1 MSDADWESGLGKMGR
16 TAHAEVRSCAD
27 DRLMDDCG
35 MFHRIEDDLSNDWVA
50 DWAQDGVQAIEQYL
64 AKHLAFQTFL
74 ED

>member
-1 MSDADWESGLGKMGR
+1 MGR
-16 TAHAEVRSCAD
+16 TAHADALRRAD
-27 DRLMDDCG
+27 DRAMDDCG

-50 DWAQDGVQAIEQYL
+50 DWAQTGVEAIEEYL